1 MTQIVNAGLVRGFGF
16 NPCQYFSLFRFA
28 NLCSHTQK
36 ATHKRKKKERNISTN
51 FNVLQNEGSPK
62 KKKNILVL
70 SDFLFGNVFCWIC
83 CVKNPSQNLACII
96 PVLCRWAGQ
105 HLHPT
110 DPGEAK
116 CCPAEERS
124 NRIVYR
130 KALWFSWVKTNTGFV
145 KFCSDRH
152 ESGRCRQLIHP
163 NLPS

>member
-1 MTQIVNAGLVRGFGF
+1 MPAWFEVSDSIRANI
-16 NPCQYFSLFRFA
+16 SLFFVLQTYA
-28 NLCSHTQK
+28 H
-36 ATHKRKKKERNISTN
+36 THKRPHTKEKKRKKHIDQFQCASKWRLS
-51 FNVLQNEGSPK
+51 Q

-70 SDFLFGNVFCWIC
+70 SDFLFGIVFCWIC